1 MKKFDS
7 VIIGSGQAGNPL
19 AVKFAVTGHSVALVE
34 REYIGGSCVNVGCS
48 PTKTMEASGRI
59 AYLVS
64 RAGQYGVLTPDPV
77 AVDMVRVRQ
86 RKRDIVEMFSAGDRA
101 KLERKGVK
109 IFWGEARFTGLREI
123 DVHSSDGKSQRIT
136 GDLVFVDTGTR
147 PVIPDIE
154 GLSSCTVLNN
164 ETIMEL
170 DIVPKHLMVIGGGY
184 VGLEFGRMFRRF
196 GSEVTI
202 IHRSRHVL
210 SREDVDVAEAIQ
222 EIFRE
227 DGIRIILEADT
238 HSAAQDQDG
247 TIHLKLTCPEGHMNV
262 TGSHLLV
269 AAGRIPNSDT
279 LNLPAAGVETDER
292 GYVKVDKRLRTTTEG
307 VYALGDIKGG
317 PAFTHIA
324 YDDYRIVKTNL
335 FDGGDASTEG
345 RILPYVVFI
354 DPQLGRIGLSE
365 TDTASSGLKFE
376 SVKMPM
382 THVARALEVDET
394 RGFMKA
400 QVDPGSGKIL
410 GFTCLGMEAGE
421 LMAVVQVAMEGG
433 LTFRDLKDMIF
444 AHPTLAESLNNLFSL
459 VGRNSS

>member
-1 MKKFDS
+1 
-7 VIIGSGQAGNPL
+7 
-19 AVKFAVTGHSVALVE
+19 
-34 REYIGGSCVNVGCS
+34 
-48 PTKTMEASGRI
+48 
-59 AYLVS
+59 
-64 RAGQYGVLTPDPV
+64 
-77 AVDMVRVRQ
+77 
-86 RKRDIVEMFSAGDRA
+86 
-101 KLERKGVK
+101 
-109 IFWGEARFTGLREI
+109 
-123 DVHSSDGKSQRIT
+123 
-136 GDLVFVDTGTR
+136 
-147 PVIPDIE
+147 
-154 GLSSCTVLNN
+154 
-164 ETIMEL
+164 
-170 DIVPKHLMVIGGGY
+170 MVIGGGY

-202 IHRSRHVL
+202 IHRNRHVL

-292 GYVKVDKRLRTTTEG
+292 GYIKVDKRLRTTTEG

-324 YDDYRIVKTNL
+324 YDDYRIVRINL

-365 TDTASSGLKFE
+365 TDAASSGLKFE

-433 LTFRDLKDMIF
+433 LIFRDLKDMIF